1 MTEPVSK
8 ADELPTAQKLAQHP
22 RWEWQRRMRAVGV
35 DGRRYEIVMRLRG
48 GAFVAHPI
56 GRDGTVNLRSV
67 TVEPGDIVPD
77 LADDATGGIVL
88 GMVRAWGEAN
98 DHRLS
103 CVFLPAYHSDGPA
116 PFAGVSVEHSEGV
129 TRYIEGTGPTLGDA
143 AGACLLASWARDAQG
158 AG

>member
-56 GRDGTVNLRSV
+56 GRDGTGNLRSV

-77 LADDATGGIVL
+77 LADDATAGIVL
-88 GMVRAWGEAN
+88 GMVRAWAGEQ
-98 DHRLS
+98 D
-103 CVFLPAYHSDGPA
+103 DGDVMTEWSQGDDDWRVDARRFDPDYIQH
-116 PFAGVSVEHSEGV
+116 AGF
-129 TRYIEGTGPTLGDA
+129 GPTLGDA
-143 AGACLLASWARDAQG
+143 AGACLLACWARDAQG
-158 AG
+158 AGR